1 MATFLKKTS
10 FVMKKELK
18 CAAAALLIMASLCAP
33 LTARAEVIDKIVA
46 ILGRD
51 LLLLSEIREQTNKP
65 VVRLFANLR
74 DSPTLEQDALPYL
87 VERRILRQE
96 IEYLAEPKERDLMLT
111 LAFQY
116 LADAYHQGNADD
128 LRARLTQQA
137 VPQADIEAELLLY
150 MKGMDYI
157 RRKYRFSEDIESPE
171 TVRRLFRAWIDDL
184 KQKTALQIL
193 P

>member
-1 MATFLKKTS
+1 MATFLKETS
-10 FVMKKELK
+10 FVLKKGLE
-18 CAAAALLIMASLCAP
+18 CAAAALLMLISLCAP

-96 IEYLAEPKERDLMLT
+96 IEYLAEPKERDLMRT

-137 VPQADIEAELLLY
+137 IPQADIEAELLLY

-171 TVRRLFRAWIDDL
+171 TVRRLFLAWIDDL